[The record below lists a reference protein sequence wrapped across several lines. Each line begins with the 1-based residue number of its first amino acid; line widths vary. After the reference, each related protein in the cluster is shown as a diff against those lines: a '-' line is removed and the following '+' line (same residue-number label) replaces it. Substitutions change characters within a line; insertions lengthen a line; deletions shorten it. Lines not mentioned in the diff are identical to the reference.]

1 VDYIIRRLGVKQTD
15 IESIIQR
22 YTDAEIAVLDG
33 KSITFNGQ
41 QMTLENLSEIR
52 KGVRNGSAVLL
63 PCWLSVTGDPVIN
76 SRGFHEPV
84 R

>member
-1 VDYIIRRLGVKQTD
+1 MKQSD
-15 IESIIQR
+15 IETMIQL
-22 YTDAEIAVLDG
+22 YASAEKAVLEG

-52 KGVRNGSAVLL
+52 KGRQEWERRLSGVLSQRSGRPAYKL
-63 PCWLSVTGDPVIN
+63 A
-76 SRGFHEPV
+76 RF

>member
-1 VDYIIRRLGVKQTD
+1 MKQTD

-52 KGVRNGSAVLL
+52 KGRQEWEHRPDAAYPGL
-63 PCWLSVTGDPVIN
+63 PAGTEN
-76 SRGFHEPV
+76 RH
-84 R
+84 